1 MKGSIFR
8 TIRLLIL
15 ANIFLIPFV
24 VTIQNIVIRFVIGLF
39 IGFSFIILLSFTSK
53 IQRMY
58 EKGKLK

>member
-39 IGFSFIILLSFTSK
+39 IGFSYITLLSFTSK
-53 IQRMY
+53 IQNLY
-58 EKGKLK
+58 EKDD